1 MKELPTLIQQF
12 PISGEKFVYEI
23 PQLLVLANDAIKPLF
38 VHTPSII
45 PTLSKSPEVPLELT
59 TVTRLVPPTS
69 TLLNLFALILSTW
82 PLPLVW
88 THLLE
93 EFPLFI
99 NPNSEDLAVL
109 ATSTVNATW
118 LSLCNPFASLLEP
131 TLALAERALLML
143 TVCLLP
149 DKTSQEEPIAKRM
162 DLARH
167 AHLMLIV
174 VPWTEALAHL
184 TNLFATL
191 ELEFAEISSSAPKT
205 LAALLALTA

>member
-38 VHTPSII
+38 VHTPSTIL
-45 PTLSKSPEVPLELT
+45 TLSKLPEVPLELT

-69 TLLNLFALILSTW
+69 TLSTLFALILSTW

-93 EFPLFI
+93 EFHLTI
-99 NPNSEDLAVL
+99 NPNSEELVVL

-131 TLALAERALLML
+131 TPALAESAMPILTAWLLL
-143 TVCLLP
+143 E
-149 DKTSQEEPIAKRM
+149 KTSQEELIAKRM
-162 DLARH
+162 DLASP

-174 VPWTEALAHL
+174 VPWTEALAL
-184 TNLFATL
+184 LINLFATL
-191 ELEFAEISSSAPKT
+191 ELEFAKISLSAPPT